1 MPLRMTNKQDIKR
14 FDDGDGTWLELR
26 TGGLS
31 KGESDQLTDVQ
42 TSMQLNTTDG
52 VVRPGDAQK
61 IEINRRIAEANQAL
75 FGILCT
81 DWSLDVDPGPEAY
94 GNLDEESG
102 QWVDECIGKVL
113 EERRKRA
120 EGNGSAGSSRK
131 RSSPKPRGRAAT
143 SKTTAASSS

>member
-1 MPLRMTNKQDIKR
+1 MPLRMTNKQDTKR

-26 TGGLS
+26 VGGLS
-31 KGESDQLTDVQ
+31 KGESDLLTDVQ

-120 EGNGSAGSSRK
+120 EGNPTGGSSRR
-131 RSSPKPRGRAAT
+131 RSSAKPKPRVTSSKAA
-143 SKTTAASSS
+143 A